1 MAKIHVLDKSVYELI
16 AAGEVIERPSAAI
29 KELTENALDAGAT
42 KITVE
47 IKNGGR
53 TYMRVTDNGCGMS
66 AEDVPLAFVRHAT
79 SKLASKEDLESI
91 MTLGFRGEAL
101 ASICAVAKV
110 EVLTKQADALMGY
123 HYQIEA
129 SEEIES
135 GETGC
140 PNGTTFIVKDL
151 FFNTPARQKFMK
163 KDVSEGN
170 NISDIVQKLALSHPD
185 VSFKFIRDNKIEFV
199 TPGDGKLLS
208 AIYVI
213 LGKQFYASCIPVDY
227 SYLNIRVTGYITK
240 PLASFASRA
249 NQIFF
254 VNSRYIKSTTCQFAV
269 EDGYKG
275 KMMVSKYPGC
285 VLNIE
290 IDSEYVDVNY
300 HPSKLQVRFR
310 DESIVHRAILFAINN
325 SLMLYDAPA
334 EIKFETVK
342 EPVLTASE
350 IYAKPVE
357 SEPVQQLSLEST
369 EQVQTEREE
378 EPEKPEELN
387 APIVP
392 QKPEPQINKVK
403 AVLSYGS
410 DDVDT
415 ASRLDKLPDYAH
427 TAPKAKSPKM
437 AQKSVEAPEDSMG
450 GFKYINSQSVIK
462 QDKDKT
468 KTKNSKSKAKSASE
482 VPPINIFG
490 EAFKTYI
497 VAECGEDIIFV
508 DKHAAHE
515 RYIYEQIKNQQEDL
529 EMQMLIEPINGR
541 VSSKIYEAVSENL
554 DMCRRLGLEVKPLP
568 CSFLSIS
575 ALPAIADNIE
585 PMDIVERIGLA
596 VMSKNEETCK
606 SVFDDI
612 YHTIACKAA
621 IKAQSDTDKIE
632 LKKLL
637 DLVTME
643 DLRYCPHGRPIL
655 IKLSKGEIEK
665 LFKRTT

>member
-1 MAKIHVLDKSVYELI
+1 MSKIHVLDKSVYELI
-16 AAGEVIERPSAAI
+16 AAGEVIERPSAVI
-29 KELTENALDAGAT
+29 KELIENALDAGST

-53 TYMRVTDNGCGMS
+53 TYIRVTDNGCGMS

-79 SKLASKEDLESI
+79 SKLSSKEDLDSI
-91 MTLGFRGEAL
+91 LTLGFRGEAL
-101 ASICAVAKV
+101 ASICAVARV
-110 EVLTKQADALMGY
+110 EVLTKQADATMGY

-129 SEEIES
+129 SEEIDC
-135 GETGC
+135 GEIGC

-151 FFNTPARQKFMK
+151 FFNTPARQKFMR

-170 NISDIVQKLALSHPD
+170 YISDIVQKLALSHPA

-208 AIYVI
+208 CIYVI

-227 SYLNIRVTGYITK
+227 SYLNIRITGYITK
-240 PLASFASRA
+240 PLGSFASRA

-254 VNSRYIKSTTCQFAV
+254 VNSRYIKCATCQFAL
-269 EDGYKG
+269 EEGYKNR
-275 KMMVSKYPGC
+275 MMVSKYPGC

-300 HPSKLQVRFR
+300 HPSKLQVRFK
-310 DESIVHRAILFAINN
+310 DESIVYNAVLFAVNN

-334 EIKFETVK
+334 EIKFEVVN

-350 IYAKPVE
+350 VYAKPVKSE
-357 SEPVQQLSLEST
+357 SVQQMSFESI
-369 EQVQTEREE
+369 ENEQTEREE
-378 EPEKPEELN
+378 ELEKPEALIEQSTVPSP
-387 APIVP
+387 APEVN
-392 QKPEPQINKVK
+392 KKVK
-403 AVLSYGS
+403 AVLSYDTN
-410 DDVDT
+410 DDDNH
-415 ASRLDKLPDYAH
+415 AQMDKWSFL
-427 TAPKAKSPKM
+427 AKSAKNTKASKKS
-437 AQKSVEAPEDSMG
+437 AQEPAKASEDSMG
-450 GFKYINSQSVIK
+450 GFKYINSKSVIK
-462 QDKDKT
+462 KEKT
-468 KTKNSKSKAKSASE
+468 KDSKAKEKDGSGIPA
-482 VPPINIFG
+482 INVLG

-497 VAECGEDIIFV
+497 IAECNGDIIFI

-515 RYIYEQIKNQQEDL
+515 RYIYEQIKSQQEDL
-529 EMQMLIEPINGR
+529 ETQMLIEPINSR
-541 VSSKIYEAVSENL
+541 VSSEIYEAVSENL
-554 DMCRRLGLEVKPLP
+554 DMCRKLGLEVKPLP

-575 ALPAIADNIE
+575 GLPAIADNIE
-585 PMDIVERIGLA
+585 PMDIVERIGIA
-596 VMSKNEETCK
+596 VLNKNEETSR

-637 DLVTME
+637 DLVTEE

-655 IKLSKGEIEK
+655 IKLSKKEIERM
-665 LFKRTT
+665 FKRIT